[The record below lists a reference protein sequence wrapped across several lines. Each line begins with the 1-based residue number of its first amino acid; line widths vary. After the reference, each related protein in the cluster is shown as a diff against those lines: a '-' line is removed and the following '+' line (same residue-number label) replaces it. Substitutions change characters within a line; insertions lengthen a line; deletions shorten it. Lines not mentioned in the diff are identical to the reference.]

1 MWDILTYD
9 FDKTITPEKCME
21 TIVKNIENGSVIV
34 FHDSKKA
41 EQNLRYVLPK
51 TLAFLYEN
59 GYICSKID

>member
-1 MWDILTYD
+1 
-9 FDKTITPEKCME
+9 ME